1 MHTIGEGGLGVQ
13 IGEKECEMRVEG
25 GVGVKEG
32 EEKEK

>member
-1 MHTIGEGGLGVQ
+1 MRTIGEGGVQ
-13 IGEKECEMRVEG
+13 IGEKECEMQVEG